1 MELELVDKNPV
12 MGQEQGLLGIGSEPK
27 QQKQGHRVQRGLRN
41 PVRGNKISLYF
52 TTVRTIFT
60 IVFGQ
65 L

>member
-41 PVRGNKISLYF
+41 PVR
-52 TTVRTIFT
+52 
-60 IVFGQ
+60 
-65 L
+65 